1 MLWEIPEKSDLTE
14 YLSSLTQKPEPFIR
28 ALFIRGYD
36 NFKQISE
43 FLNPTL
49 EFANLFEKFAE
60 VEKLLPLLDKF
71 AQKKGKCFVP
81 STLEGIFSG
90 IVLKNAL
97 GLPSDSL
104 KLAQTNEIS
113 FEIDGQEFSFLKEK
127 FILNTFTLC
136 IFHILAQIG
145 NFNEIKIACDI
156 ETTGFSPGT
165 NEIIEIGGVKFQ
177 GFKILDSFSK
187 LIKPEGGIP
196 PQITQLTGLR
206 DSDFLDTEPREKV
219 LRDFFDWVDSHT
231 LVFHNADFDLSFL
244 NFEIARFLGKK
255 LNNKIIDT
263 LKISRVK
270 LPFQS
275 HKLEAL
281 KGLFKIE
288 GLSHRAYDDAVTCMK
303 IYNILTY
310 LENPKLKIFME
321 ENLPVVALGILC
333 ENYAL
338 VDEARWIVREG
349 TTLFKKTHLPFL
361 KVALKELKLET
372 CDADEILAIL
382 KPFLNELS
390 PLEVFSL
397 LLQKS
402 KSNVKGFFR
411 EKQNL
416 QKLVLKKETKQQPL
430 KIDFIWDEWFEKNFP
445 AVYETLKPFGAENP
459 HLKVLLENVEKISST
474 KEKNFFIIQ
483 FKKNGEIF
491 NILSDKEIQDGI
503 YDIVF
508 HIEKIRGKF
517 YFLLERFAQKE
528 VKDV

>member
-1 MLWEIPEKSDLTE
+1 LAEWEIVKKSDLTE
-14 YLSSLTQKPEPFIR
+14 YLSSLTQKPEPLIR
-28 ALFIRGYD
+28 ALCTRGHD
-36 NFKQISE
+36 RFEKVSE

-60 VEKLLPLLDKF
+60 VEKMLPLLGKF
-71 AQKKGKCFVP
+71 AQRKGKCFVP

-97 GLPSDSL
+97 GFSPENL
-104 KLAQTNEIS
+104 KLAQINKIS
-113 FEIDGQEFSFLKEK
+113 FEIDGEEFPFLEEK

-136 IFHILAQIG
+136 IFYILAQIED
-145 NFNEIKIACDI
+145 FNEVKIACDI
-156 ETTGFSPGT
+156 ETTGFSPRT
-165 NEIIEIGGVKFQ
+165 SEIIEIGGVKFQ

-187 LIKPEGGIP
+187 LIKPRGGIP

-219 LRDFFDWVDSHT
+219 LKDFFDWVGSHT
-231 LVFHNADFDLSFL
+231 LVFHNANFDLSFL
-244 NFEIARFLGKK
+244 NSEIAGYLGEK

-281 KGLFKIE
+281 KDLFKIE

-321 ENLPVVALGILC
+321 ENLPVVAVGLLC
-333 ENYAL
+333 ENYPL
-338 VDEARWIVREG
+338 VDEARWIVREE
-349 TTLFKKTHLPFL
+349 TSLFKKTHLPFL
-361 KVALKELKLET
+361 KVAQKELNLET
-372 CDADEILAIL
+372 CQADEILAIF
-382 KPFLNELS
+382 KPFLKELL
-390 PLEVFSL
+390 PIEVLSL

-402 KSNVKGFFR
+402 KSDVREFFR
-411 EKQNL
+411 KRQIP
-416 QKLVLKKETKQQPL
+416 QKFVLKKEAQHPL
-430 KIDFIWDEWFEKNFP
+430 KIDFIWDEWFEKNFS
-445 AVYETLKPFGAENP
+445 AVYENLQPFGRGNP
-459 HLKVLLENVEKISST
+459 HLKVLLEDVEKFSST

-483 FKKNGEIF
+483 FRKNGKIF
-491 NILSDKEIQDGI
+491 NILSDKEIEDGI

-517 YFLLERFAQKE
+517 YFLLEKLCE
-528 VKDV
+528 GGS